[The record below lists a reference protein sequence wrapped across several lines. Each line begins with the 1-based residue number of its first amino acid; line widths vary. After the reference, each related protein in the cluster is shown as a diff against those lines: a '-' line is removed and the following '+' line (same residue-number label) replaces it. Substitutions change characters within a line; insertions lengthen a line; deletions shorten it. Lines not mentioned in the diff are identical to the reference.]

1 MCICGEIT
9 TKVVIYIYIY
19 MQLIKYFMIGFY
31 NVSDGIESEGTRDSC
46 EIKKG
51 NQASCHTDGMIILQ

>member
-9 TKVVIYIYIY
+9 TKVYSHIY
-19 MQLIKYFMIGFY
+19 MQLIKMIGFY